1 MRTAVAAA
9 RVAAARVAAAHVAAA
24 RVAAAAAHPPPAW
37 PPIAQLPPDDHESA
51 LLVST
56 LPLVGV
62 AVALLFGAGCL
73 MLWCKERAHTIPN
86 SGIMQSNDEYRRQQ
100 QRRREQQ
107 LRRYRAQRYPDGVG
121 DRRSS
126 RRSQGGD
133 ARPARGGQLS
143 TAEHQQAEARR
154 PLGARRSSRE
164 RRLRVEPSGGAPP
177 RDAEL
182 EPAIDLELT
191 AVSAARRAIKA
202 DDNTERDDAPER
214 PKGAALQRARAHQER
229 VRQRLAIERRER
241 RAAEIEAAREPGHA
255 PAAAAEEEEGAA
267 ARLPDVD
274 LELTSDE
281 DESSTH
287 SSGGRSGGHSSS
299 GGEASGSAE
308 AEAAAAEAR
317 ALVTGCA
324 NGVRDLLD
332 DRLAAA
338 PPAGWAEMGRREYP
352 HTSES

>member
-1 MRTAVAAA
+1 MNESALPW
-9 RVAAARVAAAHVAAA
+9 
-24 RVAAAAAHPPPAW
+24 PPPAW
-37 PPIAQLPPDDHESA
+37 PPPAHPPPARPPIAQLPAEDHESA

-73 MLWCKERAHTIPN
+73 MLWCKERAHTIPA
-86 SGIMQSNDEYRRQQ
+86 SGIMQSNDEYRREQ
-100 QRRREQQ
+100 QRRRERQ

-126 RRSQGGD
+126 RRSQGGES
-133 ARPARGGQLS
+133 RRSSMGGQLARRPS
-143 TAEHQQAEARR
+143 TEQAEAATASSTR
-154 PLGARRSSRE
+154 PARRSSRE

-177 RDAEL
+177 PDAEL
-182 EPAIDLELT
+182 EPASDLELT

-202 DDNTERDDAPER
+202 DGTAERDDAPER

-229 VRQRLAIERRER
+229 VRQRLAIERQER
-241 RAAEIEAAREPGHA
+241 RAAELEAAREPGHA

-281 DESSTH
+281 EDESSTH

-299 GGEASGSAE
+299 GGGEASGSAE
-308 AEAAAAEAR
+308 AEAAAADAR

-324 NGVRDLLD
+324 NGVRGLSLD

-338 PPAGWAEMGRREYP
+338 PPVGWAEMGRREYM

>member
-1 MRTAVAAA
+1 M
-9 RVAAARVAAAHVAAA
+9 
-24 RVAAAAAHPPPAW
+24 
-37 PPIAQLPPDDHESA
+37 
-51 LLVST
+51 
-56 LPLVGV
+56 
-62 AVALLFGAGCL
+62 
-73 MLWCKERAHTIPN
+73 
-86 SGIMQSNDEYRRQQ
+86 
-100 QRRREQQ
+100 
-107 LRRYRAQRYPDGVG
+107 
-121 DRRSS
+121 
-126 RRSQGGD
+126 
-133 ARPARGGQLS
+133 GGQL
-143 TAEHQQAEARR
+143 ARR
-154 PLGARRSSRE
+154 PSIEPTEAASSTRPARRSSRE

-299 GGEASGSAE
+299 GGGEASGSAD

-324 NGVRDLLD
+324 NGVRGLSLD

-338 PPAGWAEMGRREYP
+338 PPAGWAEMGRHGTRTRPRASSDRVE
-352 HTSES
+352 